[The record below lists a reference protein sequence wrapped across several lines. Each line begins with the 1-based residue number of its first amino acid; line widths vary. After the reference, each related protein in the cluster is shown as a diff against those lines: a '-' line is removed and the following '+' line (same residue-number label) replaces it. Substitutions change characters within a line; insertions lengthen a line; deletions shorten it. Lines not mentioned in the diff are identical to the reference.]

1 MGKVTDAQ
9 VKELRR
15 WLRRGA
21 SLKKAALKAGLDR
34 KTARKYRE
42 GAMASE
48 RRQKHRWRTRPDP
61 LAAVWSDLAAELER
75 EPGLQ
80 GGTLLAL
87 LQQRHPG
94 QYPDTLL
101 RTLQRRVKQWRG
113 LHGPA
118 QEVFFA
124 QVHEPGR
131 LGASDFSHMSELGVT
146 IAGQVFPHLVYH
158 FVLTHSNWE
167 HVTVCVSE
175 CFASLSVGLQNAL
188 WALGG
193 VPARHR
199 TDRMTLAVHPDGN
212 VAEFTANYRALVAH
226 YGIQAEATNPYSGH
240 ENGDVE
246 SSHRHFKGALDQAL
260 LVRGS
265 RDFAS
270 REAYEQLVRAVQEQ
284 RNAGRRAK
292 FLAEVTHLCPL
303 PPRRLESVERLP
315 VRVGAGSTIR
325 VKSNLY
331 SVPARLIGERVE
343 ARVGAETIA
352 VWYAD
357 QEVLCVER
365 LRGQDKHR
373 IDYRH
378 VIDWLVRKPG
388 AFARYRY
395 QADLFPTVRFRQ
407 AYDRLVSQEPA
418 RADQDYL
425 RILQQAATGSEAA
438 VDAALAQL
446 LTETKQVS
454 IVAVERLL
462 GSDSMMS
469 LAAAVTVAAADL
481 GQYDEL
487 LEHKEVCHGE
497 WGTDPGTDGGVD
509 AMFAGT
515 APAGD
520 ACGARSGGSASD
532 DRVVELCQL
541 LVGADPARM
550 PAAAAAPDRAFAQDL
565 AAALGE
571 KLAGAGPQASADQ
584 SGPAIA
590 DAGERGLCGPPR
602 ECAGVRGAGLGQD
615 ALPVRL
621 GPGVGAGG
629 PARLVHDLQS
639 VGAGSAGGQTRPD
652 SEDDAQTP
660 EPVRGTVD
668 RRLGLCAAEPGGD
681 GSAVHALGGA
691 LRTRQRLADEQPAVL
706 EVGADL
712 QGPDDD
718 GGGHRP
724 AGAPLRD
731 RGTER
736 AELPCRSGQES
747 PATYGVT
754 LAARGGTAAVPGSAS
769 LRHGGL
775 FCHPPV
781 GISNCR

>member
-1 MGKVTDAQ
+1 MGKITDAQ

-15 WLRRGA
+15 WLRRGS
-21 SLKKAALKAGLDR
+21 SLKKAALKAELDR

-48 RRQKHRWRTRPDP
+48 RRPKHRWRTRVDP
-61 LAAVWSDLAAELER
+61 LAAVWSDLAAELDR
-75 EPGLQ
+75 APGLQ
-80 GGTLLAL
+80 AGTLLAL

-113 LHGPA
+113 LYGPA

-131 LGASDFSHMSELGVT
+131 LGASDFTHLSDMGVT
-146 IAGQVFPHLVYH
+146 ICGQPFPHLVYH

-167 HVTVCVSE
+167 HVTVCVTE

-193 VPARHR
+193 VPAHHR

-212 VAEFTANYRALVAH
+212 VEEFTANYRALVAH
-226 YGIQAEATNPYSGH
+226 YGIQAEATNPYSGN

-270 REAYEQLVRAVQEQ
+270 REAYEQLVRAVQER

-292 FLAEVTHLCPL
+292 FLAEVTHLGPL

-331 SVPARLIGERVE
+331 SVPARLIGEMVE

-357 QEVLCVER
+357 QEVMCVER

-395 QADLFPTVRFRQ
+395 QADLFPTLRFRQ
-407 AYDRLVSQEPA
+407 AYDSLMSHEPA
-418 RADQDYL
+418 RADREYL
-425 RILQQAATGSEAA
+425 RILHQAATGSETS

-446 LTETKQVS
+446 LAEARPVS
-454 IVAVERLL
+454 VVAVARLV
-462 GSDSMMS
+462 GSDNQMS
-469 LAAAVTVAAADL
+469 LMAAVTVAAADL
-481 GQYDEL
+481 GTYDEL
-487 LEHKEVCHGE
+487 LEHKEVCYGE

-509 AMFAGT
+509 ALFAGT

-520 ACGARSGGSASD
+520 ACGARSGGSAGD
-532 DRVVELCQL
+532 GPVVELCQL

-550 PAAAAAPDRAFAQDL
+550 PAAPAAPDRAIAQDL

-571 KLAGAGPQASADQ
+571 KLAGAGPQASPDQ
-584 SGPAIA
+584 SGAAIA
-590 DAGERGLCGPPR
+590 DAGERGLCGSPR
-602 ECAGVRGAGLGQD
+602 ERAGVRSAGLGQD

-621 GPGVGAGG
+621 GPGAGAGG

-639 VGAGSAGGQTRPD
+639 VGAGPARGQARPD
-652 SEDDAQTP
+652 AEDDAQTP
-660 EPVRGTVD
+660 EPVRGTFD
-668 RRLGLCAAEPGGD
+668 RRPGLCAAEPGGD
-681 GSAVHALGGA
+681 GSAVHALGGT

-706 EVGADL
+706 EVGADF